1 MRKRG
6 KNAAPGMK
14 RGLINALQNLAIVLL
29 VVLGLGLSAA
39 GGLLPL
45 DEMLSGLRS
54 RVEPEETGAG
64 YAAAASPFCI
74 VITPQEGA
82 HCAVMYDGA
91 ELDEAYSRFSSTL
104 GEALGSSRDVSAVSE
119 EAWRDALSGRG
130 VYFDFYND
138 FLLSTYSIWLGTA
151 MTGEAS
157 GHTARRVCLALEDG
171 EVALYYIRARASG
184 GQAFYRCA
192 TALPADALS
201 ALLESAMP
209 NGAEFNFE
217 RGDSFSRVDP
227 YFVLTADSPQVYA
240 ASSYNSL
247 QELGTDAAM
256 SAFGMNSY
264 LAQNYPEA
272 DGTLVWVDG
281 EATLRLGPDGTVHYS
296 SRQPER
302 GEEPRMGP
310 ATAIEY
316 GRSIVEATL
325 GQVSGDA
332 ELQLSF
338 IYFDEGTEEQP
349 GTEAYQLRFNY
360 VLNGLPVELSGF
372 ESAAEIRFVGGTVY
386 YAEMVFRSFVR
397 GNSLEDVLPSDM
409 VASIVQSEGGGEP
422 RLSYIDTAEGVS
434 VRWPIK

>member
-1 MRKRG
+1 
-6 KNAAPGMK
+6 
-14 RGLINALQNLAIVLL
+14 
-29 VVLGLGLSAA
+29 
-39 GGLLPL
+39 
-45 DEMLSGLRS
+45 
-54 RVEPEETGAG
+54 
-64 YAAAASPFCI
+64 
-74 VITPQEGA
+74 
-82 HCAVMYDGA
+82 MYDGA

-247 QELGTDAAM
+247 QELGADAAM

-310 ATAIEY
+310 AAAIEY

>member
-1 MRKRG
+1 MRKWG
-6 KNAAPGMK
+6 KTAAPGMK

-45 DEMLSGLRS
+45 DEMLSGPAQPR
-54 RVEPEETGAG
+54 GAG
-64 YAAAASPFCI
+64 GDGSGVCRGRFAFLHSHH
-74 VITPQEGA
+74 PQEGA

-247 QELGTDAAM
+247 QELGADAAM

-272 DGTLVWVDG
+272 DGTLVWWTGRPRCAWGRTGQCTTHPASRRGARSADG
-281 EATLRLGPDGTVHYS
+281 PGGRHRIRQEHRGGHSGPG
-296 SRQPER
+296 ER
-302 GEEPRMGP
+302 GRR
-310 ATAIEY
+310 AA
-316 GRSIVEATL
+316 AL
-325 GQVSGDA
+325 FH
-332 ELQLSF
+332 L
-338 IYFDEGTEEQP
+338 
-349 GTEAYQLRFNY
+349 LR
-360 VLNGLPVELSGF
+360 
-372 ESAAEIRFVGGTVY
+372 
-386 YAEMVFRSFVR
+386 
-397 GNSLEDVLPSDM
+397 
-409 VASIVQSEGGGEP
+409 
-422 RLSYIDTAEGVS
+422 
-434 VRWPIK
+434 